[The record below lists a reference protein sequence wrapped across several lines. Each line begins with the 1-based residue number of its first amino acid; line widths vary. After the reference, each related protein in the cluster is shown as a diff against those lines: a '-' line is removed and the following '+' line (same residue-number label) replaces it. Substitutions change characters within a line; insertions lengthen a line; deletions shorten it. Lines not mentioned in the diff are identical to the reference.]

1 MQQQSNEQAKYV
13 SDELAKIR
21 EELVSVE
28 DNTSKQIAEYVQL
41 HNSLQSMEK
50 ASNLTMGRVNRL
62 FLEVFNRM
70 SEAKPSDILKVAA
83 SQLQLISLY
92 HNLVLEQAKKSFF
105 WALVWGGVGVLF
117 FIFAVAFSLQRQ
129 PDSAAVIGTIGGVTA
144 QLIAGYFLH
153 LYKSTSQQ
161 LSEFHR
167 RLDAMQRYLVAN
179 SIITSIGEETKDSVR
194 SELVRTIAGIEIAQT
209 TRKPESDGN

>member
-1 MQQQSNEQAKYV
+1 MQQLSNEQAEYM

-21 EELVSVE
+21 AELVSVDRCQSNLANFIKE
-28 DNTSKQIAEYVQL
+28 TK
-41 HNSLQSMEK
+41 SLQSEGGILD
-50 ASNLTMGRVNRL
+50 ALD
-62 FLEVFNRM
+62 RM
-70 SEAKPSDILKVAA
+70 SEAEPSDILKVAA
-83 SQLQLISLY
+83 SQLQLITLY

-105 WALVWGGVGVLF
+105 WALIWGGVGVLF
-117 FIFAVAFSLQRQ
+117 FIFAVAFSLLRQ
-129 PDSAAVIGTIGGVTA
+129 PDYAAAIGTLGGVTA
-144 QLIAGYFLH
+144 ELIAAYFLH

-194 SELVRTIAGIEIAQT
+194 AELVRTIARIEIAQT
-209 TRKPESDGN
+209 ARKPESNGN